1 MIGKGRAGACSF
13 PESFLPRD
21 PRQRLSKGARAR
33 RGGRREGGILRRR
46 RRRRRRRR
54 KGRIGPSEKPSVRG
68 HAHKAPMICH
78 RTTRAGRAR
87 EPAAGA
93 AGSARSA
100 APAAAGGTRTR
111 VAPLAGQ
118 GRWPRVRG
126 LPPVACEVRWRRKR
140 RRRRRSRGWREEHAV
155 GCAGLKGQGP
165 QAGRALRARSSATV
179 DSAAPTATRGSV
191 GQKAAMMSRS
201 SARASSLLTEGS
213 SGGALQVTDTFRS
226 RNTAG
231 NSLCLALKPGALLLA
246 SWSRPA

>member
-33 RGGRREGGILRRR
+33 RGGRRPEGA
-46 RRRRRRRR
+46 
-54 KGRIGPSEKPSVRG
+54 G
-68 HAHKAPMICH
+68 HRAPM
-78 RTTRAGRAR
+78 RSGRRAPIRGGRA
-87 EPAAGA
+87 AAGDSRRIK
-93 AGSARSA
+93 GHVARSA
-100 APAAAGGTRTR
+100 SGAGASRGGRGQRAQRGARGSRRHAHSSGPTRRPREVASGARPAA
-111 VAPLAGQ
+111 
-118 GRWPRVRG
+118 RG
-126 LPPVACEVRWRRKR
+126 MRGAVEEEEEEEEEEEVRW
-140 RRRRRSRGWREEHAV
+140 SRGWREEHAV

-231 NSLCLALKPGALLLA
+231 NSLCLALKR
-246 SWSRPA
+246 W